1 MGNCNR
7 HCLDWAYVFD
17 LFINNSRFIG
27 GFIMAKTS
35 DFLSQTS
42 GKLNDQFTT
51 RQTAHGTILARN
63 ARKTSTPRRSEL
75 QARGRCQMPNIA
87 ANFKLYDGKLM
98 QAFEGKPAGVSD
110 FNAFMQAN
118 WGLGPVYITRQMR
131 IAGCCVLAES
141 RFSQGSLAPIGYSV
155 NGAGVLV
162 SDLAIGGL
170 VIDGETKVMDLSE
183 AIETN
188 NYGWEDG
195 DQLTL
200 FYGTQW
206 EDADGMPRATM
217 TSQKVVL
224 DLMNEQL
231 LWDVVSEQGFCSV
244 PVSGNS
250 GSYVLGMGLA
260 LANAGAAYVHSRD
273 KDGGTKVSSQ
283 KLKVVSEILATYQTD
298 AAMKRSADSYGGIN
312 TKSVYLNPT
321 SSISSFVDSSS
332 QAGGGSSTGSDTAG
346 GGDAGGST
354 GGGSSTGS
362 DTAGGGGSQAGGG
375 SSTGSETA
383 GGGSSTGS
391 DTAGGEPQNPGDG
404 DDLDQD

>member
-1 MGNCNR
+1 
-7 HCLDWAYVFD
+7 
-17 LFINNSRFIG
+17 
-27 GFIMAKTS
+27 MAKTS

-63 ARKTSTPRRSEL
+63 ARKTSTPRRSEK

-118 WGLGPVYITRQMR
+118 WGLSPVYITRQMR

-162 SDLAIGGL
+162 SDLAIGSL

-183 AIETN
+183 AVETN

-362 DTAGGGGSQAGGG
+362 DTAG
-375 SSTGSETA
+375 E
-383 GGGSSTGS
+383 
-391 DTAGGEPQNPGDG
+391 EPQNPGDG

>member
-1 MGNCNR
+1 
-7 HCLDWAYVFD
+7 
-17 LFINNSRFIG
+17 
-27 GFIMAKTS
+27 
-35 DFLSQTS
+35 
-42 GKLNDQFTT
+42 
-51 RQTAHGTILARN
+51 
-63 ARKTSTPRRSEL
+63 
-75 QARGRCQMPNIA
+75 
-87 ANFKLYDGKLM
+87 
-98 QAFEGKPAGVSD
+98 
-110 FNAFMQAN
+110 
-118 WGLGPVYITRQMR
+118 
-131 IAGCCVLAES
+131 
-141 RFSQGSLAPIGYSV
+141 
-155 NGAGVLV
+155 
-162 SDLAIGGL
+162 
-170 VIDGETKVMDLSE
+170 
-183 AIETN
+183 
-188 NYGWEDG
+188 
-195 DQLTL
+195 
-200 FYGTQW
+200 
-206 EDADGMPRATM
+206 MPRATM

-250 GSYVLGMGLA
+250 GSYVLGT
-260 LANAGAAYVHSRD
+260 NAGAAYVHSRD

-321 SSISSFVDSSS
+321 SSISSFVDSSGGSSTGSDTAGGGGS

-346 GGDAGGST
+346 GGSSTGSET
-354 GGGSSTGS
+354 AGGGSSTGS
-362 DTAGGGGSQAGGG
+362 DTAGGG

>member
-1 MGNCNR
+1 M
-7 HCLDWAYVFD
+7 
-17 LFINNSRFIG
+17 
-27 GFIMAKTS
+27 
-35 DFLSQTS
+35 SQTS

-98 QAFEGKPAGVSD
+98 QAFEGKQAGVSD

-118 WGLGPVYITRQMR
+118 WGLSPVYITRQMR

-162 SDLAIGGL
+162 SDLAIGSL

-224 DLMNEQL
+224 DLMNEQR

-244 PVSGNS
+244 PVSWHIFLS
-250 GSYVLGMGLA
+250 LFF
-260 LANAGAAYVHSRD
+260 
-273 KDGGTKVSSQ
+273 
-283 KLKVVSEILATYQTD
+283 
-298 AAMKRSADSYGGIN
+298 
-312 TKSVYLNPT
+312 SVR
-321 SSISSFVDSSS
+321 
-332 QAGGGSSTGSDTAG
+332 
-346 GGDAGGST
+346 
-354 GGGSSTGS
+354 
-362 DTAGGGGSQAGGG
+362 
-375 SSTGSETA
+375 
-383 GGGSSTGS
+383 
-391 DTAGGEPQNPGDG
+391 
-404 DDLDQD
+404 

>member
-1 MGNCNR
+1 
-7 HCLDWAYVFD
+7 
-17 LFINNSRFIG
+17 
-27 GFIMAKTS
+27 MAKTS

-162 SDLAIGGL
+162 SDLAIGSL

-321 SSISSFVDSSS
+321 SSLAQNQGAGLLPSGGGSSDT
-332 QAGGGSSTGSDTAG
+332 GGSSTGTETSDDTSS
-346 GGDAGGST
+346 GGST
-354 GGGSSTGS
+354 MP
-362 DTAGGGGSQAGGG
+362 
-375 SSTGSETA
+375 
-383 GGGSSTGS
+383 
-391 DTAGGEPQNPGDG
+391 GEGD
-404 DDLDQD
+404 